1 MDQRGCA
8 VDFKDIDDRS
18 GRDDVPGR
26 ERAG

>member
-1 MDQRGCA
+1 MDQRGRA
-8 VDFKDIDDRS
+8 VDLKDIDGRS